1 MSTPRIR
8 RALTHVGGKI
18 ETGGDRKA
26 AALLAAALD
35 VPSNEGDDSDPSRA
49 HVHGFHAYPARMH
62 PITARRLVEQLAGPG
77 KRVLDPFCGS
87 GTVLI
92 EARLAGR
99 ESAGTDLNPL
109 AIKLARRK
117 ITPLAPED
125 GERILAAS
133 QTIRKKADE
142 RRIARAGAT
151 RRLADRD
158 VALFPPHVLLELDSL
173 RAGIEELTRPGD
185 AVARDA
191 LYLVLSSLFIKVSQK
206 KSDTSEDA
214 APRRIAAGY
223 TAKLFFRKTEELVAR
238 LGDFARLLPAPTPPR
253 ARIELDD
260 ATKLAS
266 VETASID
273 AIVTSPPYANTYDYL
288 AHHAV
293 RLRWLGLDD
302 RALERG
308 EIGAKR
314 RYAKM
319 HPDAAEEAWI
329 AELTAFLS
337 TAARV
342 LKAGAPL
349 VMLIGDSAI
358 GSRALR
364 ADQLV
369 ARAAERTKLV
379 PLARAT
385 QRRPHFHGPT
395 ARAFSEI
402 PRGEHALMLQRS

>member
-62 PITARRLVEQLAGPG
+62 PLTARRLVEQLAAPG

-117 ITPLAPED
+117 IAPLSPDD
-125 GERILAAS
+125 GARILAAS
-133 QTIRKKADE
+133 QTIRQKADE

-173 RAGIEELTRPGD
+173 RAGIEALTAPAD
-185 AVARDA
+185 AIAKDA

-238 LGDFARLLPAPTPPR
+238 LGEYAKLLPATAPR
-253 ARIELDD
+253 TRVELDD
-260 ATKLAS
+260 ATKLAT

-273 AIVTSPPYANTYDYL
+273 AVVTSPPYANTYDYL

-293 RLRWLGLDD
+293 RLRWLGLDE
-302 RALERG
+302 RLLEHG
-308 EIGAKR
+308 ELGAKR

-329 AELTAFLS
+329 EELAAFLR
-337 TAARV
+337 AASRV
-342 LKAGAPL
+342 MKAGAPL

-358 GSRALR
+358 GARALR

-369 ARAAERTKLV
+369 ARAAERTRLV

-395 ARAFSEI
+395 AKAFSEI